1 LTERLIVLGKNY
13 AVAVLDIGTSGVR
26 MLVGRVGENGTPK
39 IIAKADANCRGGIK
53 RIDEYDRGGLQDA
66 IVSVVDSIKMKT
78 GLEIHSCYVNLRN
91 DYIHTFNNEG
101 NVSIKEDS
109 EGVTDSDIGEL
120 LNDAS
125 SVDLSDDE
133 ILVDVIPLAFYADG
147 ATVKE
152 ELHGIKCN
160 NLKVDANVVVAETS
174 AIRKIE
180 KILSEVGLDIDGYVP
195 TFFAKQK
202 VLPSAY
208 FSTSGKKSCFVL
220 VADIGSELSEYTVYY
235 NGIPFVFN
243 TVNIGGANIT
253 KDLSIVLN
261 ISQNEAERLKLDYPI
276 ASSANL
282 GNDVEIAIFP
292 LEKGEKEMVNI
303 SYVVD
308 IMQARIKEMTAAIIN
323 RAADDLKNIGI
334 NVMFDRVV
342 LIGEGIARFS
352 GINDA
357 LDGVCA
363 GSEIEVLNIG
373 RDIGMKNTYSIATG
387 MLLYVSSNIK
397 FGRTPSKII
406 KESQEEKNASSEE
419 KISPVKSIIEKV
431 KSWFVLFKE

>member
-1 LTERLIVLGKNY
+1 MGKNY

-66 IVSVVDSIKMKT
+66 IASVVDSIKMKT

-91 DYIHTFNNEG
+91 DYISTFNNEG

-125 SVDLSDDE
+125 SVDLRDNE
-133 ILVDVIPLAFYADG
+133 VLVDVIPLAYYADG
-147 ATVKE
+147 AAVKG
-152 ELHGIKCN
+152 ELQGLKCKH
-160 NLKVDANVVVAETS
+160 LKVDANVVVADAN
-174 AIRKIE
+174 AIKKIE
-180 KILSEVGLDIDGYVP
+180 KILSEVGLSVDGYVP
-195 TFFAKQK
+195 TFFSKQK

-208 FSTSGKKSCFVL
+208 FSTAGKKSCFVL
-220 VADIGSELSEYTVYY
+220 IADICSELSEYTVFY

-243 TVNIGGANIT
+243 TVNLGGANIT

-261 ISQNEAERLKLDYPI
+261 ISQNEAERLKIDYPI
-276 ASSANL
+276 ASSESL

-292 LEKGEKEMVNI
+292 LEKGEKEMVNV
-303 SYVVD
+303 SYVVE
-308 IMQARIKEMTAAIIN
+308 IMQARIKDMTETIIKK
-323 RAADDLKNIGI
+323 ASEDLRNMGI
-334 NVMFDRVV
+334 NSPFDRVV

-352 GINDA
+352 GINEAVED
-357 LDGVCA
+357 VCP
-363 GSEIEVLNIG
+363 GTEIEVLNIG

-397 FGRTPSKII
+397 YGRTPSKIVKETPEDKNVPAEESTSPI
-406 KESQEEKNASSEE
+406 K
-419 KISPVKSIIEKV
+419 KIVDKV